1 MNDPEDDSSKDNPY
15 LEKARKKIA
24 SKRLKKL
31 RKRDTLQEGLLSSEA
46 SDHSFDES
54 TERSTV
60 SDDISPAKDLLQRTA
75 FQNFKLHL
83 GLLLQ
88 KNYWLF
94 SRNIKPTL
102 TQALSP
108 VLFCLL
114 IVFFQ
119 STASDWANFEMD
131 YPPEISLQNMPRC
144 FGDP

>member
-1 MNDPEDDSSKDNPY
+1 M
-15 LEKARKKIA
+15 
-24 SKRLKKL
+24 
-31 RKRDTLQEGLLSSEA
+31 
-46 SDHSFDES
+46 
-54 TERSTV
+54 
-60 SDDISPAKDLLQRTA
+60 SDDISHAPKDLIQRTA
-75 FQNFKLHL
+75 FENFKLHL

-119 STASDWANFEMD
+119 STASEWANYTLED
-131 YPPEISLQNMPRC
+131 PPEMSLQSVPRC
-144 FGDP
+144 YGSDECVTIGYSIIVSAPY